1 MLHEHFQSSPART
14 EDPDQAQLFMIPV
27 YLGRYYN
34 WFWQQWSTTGKPL
47 IPKSPLTH
55 TSAWDATLLSTSV
68 AVWGPAQEVA
78 GAAHEAGWAA
88 GSPWEIVKDCAP
100 GHAPGSAECW
110 WEKWMWAKGVSC
122 APSL

>member
-1 MLHEHFQSSPART
+1 
-14 EDPDQAQLFMIPV
+14 MIPV

-34 WFWQQWSTTGKPL
+34 WFWQQWSTPGKPL
-47 IPKSPLTH
+47 IPTPSKTH
-55 TSAWDATLLSTSV
+55 QCLGRYPAEHLSSCMG
-68 AVWGPAQEVA
+68 ACQEVA